1 MNTVAVI
8 PARFASSRFPGKPL
22 AKDTGKYLIQH
33 VYERVCQASLLD
45 GVLVATDDERIGKA
59 CDEFGGRWCM
69 TRPDHPSGTDRIA
82 EAVAHLHA
90 DIIVNVQ
97 GDEPEI
103 APDHINRLIELI
115 RSDPQANMA
124 TLSAL
129 FAPEDDVNNPNVVKV
144 VVDKFY
150 HALYFS
156 RWPIPFNRDSQ
167 LQSSIIYR
175 KHLGLYAY
183 HREALLKLSQLDP
196 TPLEKAEKLEQLRA
210 LENGMVI
217 TVADVHHTAVGID
230 TPQQYEEFVKRYNTG
245 KNKGE
250 NPYKKI

>member
-33 VYERVCQASLLD
+33 VYERVCQASSLD

-69 TRPDHPSGTDRIA
+69 TRTDHPSGTDRIA
-82 EAVAHLHA
+82 EAVARLDA

-103 APDHINRLIELI
+103 APGHIDRLVELI
-115 RSDPQANMA
+115 RGDRRADMA
-124 TLSAL
+124 TLSAV
-129 FAPEDDVNNPNVVKV
+129 FAAGEDVNNPNVVKV
-144 VVDKFY
+144 VVDHLG

-156 RWPIPFNRDSQ
+156 RWPIPYNRDSQ
-167 LQSSIIYR
+167 PQSEMIYR

-183 HREALLKLSQLDP
+183 RREALLQLSRLTP

-217 TVADVHHTAVGID
+217 AVAEVQHTAVGID
-230 TPQQYEEFVKRYNTG
+230 TPQQYEEFVKRY
-245 KNKGE
+245 KMR
-250 NPYKKI
+250 